1 MQSCSSLS
9 PLSLLT
15 GSGPNVAANTQI
27 GKENVQALGI
37 SQTVRPELRIEAPVK
52 TVVQDTS
59 TTNNTDVPPWVIF
72 VLVLGWIMPTPNQI
86 GRSFLGLF
94 KRKT

>member
-1 MQSCSSLS
+1 M
-9 PLSLLT
+9 
-15 GSGPNVAANTQI
+15 
-27 GKENVQALGI
+27 QALGI
-37 SQTVRPELRIEAPVK
+37 SQTVRPQLRIEAPVK

-59 TTNNTDVPPWVIF
+59 TTNNTDVPPWVVF